1 MQTGEVDVEE
11 VGLAGLGR
19 IKVYAE
25 KKRDG
30 RAEEKCME
38 RKISSINEIMQAI
51 TCEREEIKETS
62 KPS

>member
-11 VGLAGLGR
+11 VDLAGLGR

-30 RAEEKCME
+30 SKKQKMAGSCFYE
-38 RKISSINEIMQAI
+38 SSGL
-51 TCEREEIKETS
+51 
-62 KPS
+62 